1 MNKRLGNQNLKDM
14 LLMITLIF
22 VMLVTLILVDVF
34 FDPSDILI
42 L

>member
-14 LLMITLIF
+14 LLMITLVF
-22 VMLVTLILVDVF
+22 VMLVALILVDVF
-34 FDPSDILI
+34 FDPSDIPI